1 MNTNLYSTNTNN
13 NPNNQ
18 NNPNNTANGLSVEL
32 NVETEALM
40 RVSSYARLEHMAPE
54 VLLRSILSFGL
65 RSYERMGISG
75 IIGDV
80 SQGGF

>member
-1 MNTNLYSTNTNN
+1 MNTNLYSTNTINTNN
-13 NPNNQ
+13 NPNT
-18 NNPNNTANGLSVEL
+18 NTANGLSVEL

-65 RSYERMGISG
+65 RSYERLGISG
-75 IIGDV
+75 LIADQP
-80 SQGGF
+80 QGGF

>member
-1 MNTNLYSTNTNN
+1 MNTNLYSTNTST
-13 NPNNQ
+13 
-18 NNPNNTANGLSVEL
+18 NTANGLSVEL

-65 RSYERMGISG
+65 RSYERLGISG
-75 IIGDV
+75 LIADQP
-80 SQGGF
+80 QGGF

>member
-13 NPNNQ
+13 NPNN
-18 NNPNNTANGLSVEL
+18 PNNNTNGLSVEL

-65 RSYERMGISG
+65 RSYERLGISG
-75 IIGDV
+75 LIADQP
-80 SQGGF
+80 QGGF

>member
-1 MNTNLYSTNTNN
+1 MNTNLYSTNTINTNN
-13 NPNNQ
+13 NPDT
-18 NNPNNTANGLSVEL
+18 NTANGLSVEL

>member
-13 NPNNQ
+13 NPNTNT
-18 NNPNNTANGLSVEL
+18 NTANGLSVEL

-65 RSYERMGISG
+65 RSYERLGISG
-75 IIGDV
+75 LIADQP
-80 SQGGF
+80 QGGF

>member
-1 MNTNLYSTNTNN
+1 MNTNLYSTNTNT
-13 NPNNQ
+13 
-18 NNPNNTANGLSVEL
+18 NTANGLSVEL

-65 RSYERMGISG
+65 RSYERLGISG
-75 IIGDV
+75 LIADQP
-80 SQGGF
+80 QGGF

>member
-1 MNTNLYSTNTNN
+1 MNTNLYSTNN
-13 NPNNQ
+13 NPNN
-18 NNPNNTANGLSVEL
+18 PNNNTNGLSVEL

-65 RSYERMGISG
+65 RSYERLGISG
-75 IIGDV
+75 LIADQP
-80 SQGGF
+80 QGGF

>member
-1 MNTNLYSTNTNN
+1 MNTNLYSTNTNT
-13 NPNNQ
+13 
-18 NNPNNTANGLSVEL
+18 NTANGLSVEL